1 MCKKEQLAYAFMC
14 TCKFKLINT
23 SLEVLMR
30 VCVCVL
36 LCSSEN
42 TPEDEDDL
50 YATVYGLEEDYAS
63 GEIYE
68 DLMRTEQPT
77 PLVLL

>member
-1 MCKKEQLAYAFMC
+1 MTNFL
-14 TCKFKLINT
+14 TNNNT
-23 SLEVLMR
+23 LEILM
-30 VCVCVL
+30 CVCD
-36 LCSSEN
+36 SEN

-50 YATVYGLEEDYAS
+50 YAAVYGMEEDYAG

-68 DLMRTEQPT
+68 DLMRTEQPP